1 MSGRLPQ
8 LNEGDTIDAINNSAA
23 AETVES
29 VWAQIVDALAGFGF
43 ERVNYGYTR
52 YRVGVTIGPP
62 EDAFFLSTHSLDRVK
77 AFHKSGLY
85 LRSADFR
92 WVRENVGACPWDWT
106 TRERAAGRLSES
118 ECKAMDELG
127 TARSR
132 AGYTISFPVGVPR
145 SKGAIGMGANEGV
158 SQSALD
164 AHWARYAP
172 RISAI
177 ANMGHCRLSQL
188 PLDIP
193 GMSLTGRQREILEWV
208 ADGKSLQDVCVLTG
222 LSLSTV
228 EKYLRRAR
236 DELGVETTAQ
246 AVAKVSFFNQLYVSE
261 TASPCPQGQ
270 G

>member
-1 MSGRLPQ
+1 MSGLLPHMSQ
-8 LNEGDTIDAINNSAA
+8 GDTIDAINGIAL

-29 VWAQIVDALAGFGF
+29 VWARIVEALAGFGF

-77 AFHKSGLY
+77 EFHKSGLY
-85 LRSADFR
+85 VRSADFR

-106 TRERAAGRLSES
+106 SRERAAGRLTEA

-127 TARSR
+127 SARTR

-145 SKGAIGMGANEGV
+145 SKGAMGMGAIEGV
-158 SQSALD
+158 SQAQLD
-164 AHWARYAP
+164 VHWARYAP
-172 RISAI
+172 QITAI
-177 ANMGHCRLSQL
+177 ANMGHCHLCQL

-193 GMSLTGRQREILEWV
+193 GMTLTGRQREILEWV
-208 ADGKSLQDVCVLTG
+208 ADGKSLQDVCILTG

-246 AVAKVSFFNQLYVSE
+246 AVAKVSFFNQLYVSDNP
-261 TASPCPQGQ
+261 AGSIKIQG
-270 G
+270 

>member
-1 MSGRLPQ
+1 MSSSLPH
-8 LNEGDTIDAINNSAA
+8 LSEGETLEAINQIAA
-23 AETVES
+23 AETVDA
-29 VWAQIVDALAGFGF
+29 VWDRMVRALKAFGF
-43 ERVNYGYTR
+43 ERMNYGYTR
-52 YRVGVTIGPP
+52 YRLGISIGPP
-62 EDAFFLSTHSLDRVK
+62 EDAFFLSTHSLERVI

-106 TRERAAGRLSES
+106 TRERAAGRLSED

-127 TARSR
+127 TARRR
-132 AGYTISFPVGVPR
+132 AGYSISFPVGVPR
-145 SKGAIGMGANEGV
+145 SKGALAMGAPKGL
-158 SQSALD
+158 SQAQID
-164 AHWARYAP
+164 AHWQRYGT
-172 RISAI
+172 RIEAI
-177 ANMGHCRLSQL
+177 ANMGHARLSQL

-193 GMSLTGRQREILEWV
+193 GMNLTGRQREILEWV

-246 AVAKVSFFNQLYVSE
+246 AVAKVSFFNQLYVTDIPGAPPE
-261 TASPCPQGQ
+261 R
-270 G
+270 